1 MFSESEKKTLEKI
14 FSKSIEVI
22 DSVTMK
28 NGAILASPPGR
39 RYPYVYPRDTM
50 LILRVLLELGETK
63 KVRKTLEF
71 ILDLVGETGEWYQ
84 RYTKDGVSAS
94 YRPSQ
99 VDCNGLV
106 LYMIKRYYDATG
118 DKMFLEKYWKQI
130 YLGTRFLEEHY
141 IKEEK
146 LVFSMNSIHEWPP
159 MEAGF
164 EIWANVCAYAGFKA
178 ACEIAEI
185 LGKKEDM
192 KEWCGIEREL
202 KGSLMTK
209 MVKDGHFI
217 KLTNMVNIYDAD
229 ISELGAYILGILPA
243 EDRIMENTADN
254 IERQLYDR
262 KLGGIHRH
270 VEKYGRPGR
279 NNGGY
284 GPYSMYTGWMAQ
296 YFIDKGNDK
305 KTKRY
310 MDWFI
315 RHNRG
320 GLIPEHVST
329 TNDFLKWQKEAK
341 DIGRYY
347 KSGRKEEAEKVMRS
361 KDFKENNTAYW
372 VVPLTWGHAEFL
384 LAYYKLKKKGLL

>member
-1 MFSESEKKTLEKI
+1 
-14 FSKSIEVI
+14 
-22 DSVTMK
+22 
-28 NGAILASPPGR
+28 
-39 RYPYVYPRDTM
+39 
-50 LILRVLLELGETK
+50 
-63 KVRKTLEF
+63 
-71 ILDLVGETGEWYQ
+71 
-84 RYTKDGVSAS
+84 
-94 YRPSQ
+94 
-99 VDCNGLV
+99 
-106 LYMIKRYYDATG
+106 
-118 DKMFLEKYWKQI
+118 
-130 YLGTRFLEEHY
+130 
-141 IKEEK
+141 
-146 LVFSMNSIHEWPP
+146 
-159 MEAGF
+159 
-164 EIWANVCAYAGFKA
+164 
-178 ACEIAEI
+178 
-185 LGKKEDM
+185 
-192 KEWCGIEREL
+192 
-202 KGSLMTK
+202 
-209 MVKDGHFI
+209 
-217 KLTNMVNIYDAD
+217 
-229 ISELGAYILGILPA
+229 
-243 EDRIMENTADN
+243 
-254 IERQLYDR
+254 
-262 KLGGIHRH
+262 
-270 VEKYGRPGR
+270 GRPGR